1 MISVDTSVWID
12 QFRSPL
18 AEFST
23 LGRQKLL
30 MIHPFVIG
38 ELAVGTFTD
47 WRRAVD
53 SLRRMSRTEIVTED
67 EFFAFVGEN
76 RLMGTG
82 LGFVDIH
89 ILAAAISSGHRVW
102 AHDKRLATQA
112 ERLGCRYTP

>member
-18 AEFST
+18 EEFPA
-23 LGRQKLL
+23 LARQKQLV
-30 MIHPFVIG
+30 IHPFVIG
-38 ELAVGTFTD
+38 ELALGTFTD

-53 SLRRMSRTEIVTED
+53 GLRRMARAEIVSED
-67 EFFAFVGEN
+67 DFFAFVDDN

-89 ILAAAISSGHRVW
+89 ILAAAISFGHRVW

-112 ERLGCRYTP
+112 ERLGCRYAP